1 VLHGLAAG
9 LGDDADLV
17 GTVTG
22 LVRDLGARRPG

>member
-1 VLHGLAAG
+1 VVQGRAAG

-22 LVRDLGARRPG
+22 LVRDLGAGRPG